1 MVECPGK
8 PHLAEATYP
17 TTQSCLR
24 THPCLRVWLE
34 FQISPLVT
42 PVEAFERHSLRPQDF
57 PFPLKKMKWN
67 SRSETHRTE
76 FLWSMCSCS
85 FYFLSLPDVKSV
97 EAGAYWA
104 CKGHFQ
110 PGFSFCPS
118 SLPKHI
124 THICSSNQ
132 SSFIHL
138 QSWRTHRIFR
148 MWGVVRTILYPIMIK
163 ECHTELFLYSH
174 CYNSLAT
181 SLTSLLSF
189 LVFPGSSPHGSELF
203 LEPCQAPHLPTQ
215 NLWCLPIALGVKSKQ
230 PAMSYKAKHNQPQVL
245 LRSHFPP

>member
-1 MVECPGK
+1 MSN
-8 PHLAEATYP
+8 
-17 TTQSCLR
+17 QLR
-24 THPCLRVWLE
+24 
-34 FQISPLVT
+34 QG
-42 PVEAFERHSLRPQDF
+42 
-57 PFPLKKMKWN
+57 
-67 SRSETHRTE
+67 RTE
-76 FLWSMCSCS
+76 HVKGTF
-85 FYFLSLPDVKSV
+85 SLAS
-97 EAGAYWA
+97 
-104 CKGHFQ
+104 
-110 PGFSFCPS
+110 PS
-118 SLPKHI
+118 AQVLYPSTLLTSAPA
-124 THICSSNQ
+124 TRVV
-132 SSFIHL
+132 SFI
-138 QSWRTHRIFR
+138 SRADEHRIFR